1 MTQVYYP
8 RILVKLYNDNNVLLH
23 SFNCKNI
30 GDWNERTCKA
40 FYVSNYKTH
49 NDAKPIHHELDFYI
63 RHKTYSV
70 RMEAVKQIKEK
81 L

>member
-8 RILVKLYNDNNVLLH
+8 RILVKLYDDNDVLLH

-30 GDWNERTCKA
+30 SEWNERTCKA

-49 NDAKPIHHELDFYI
+49 NEAKPIYHELDFYI
-63 RHKTYSV
+63 RHKTYNV
-70 RMEAVKQIKEK
+70 RMEAVTQIKER